1 MVLICYDGSA
11 DAKAAIEQA
20 GELFEGQPATVLAVW
35 EPFVEVL
42 ARTPAA
48 LGMTSGIGNVDEI
61 DKASRESAEQ
71 VAQEGADLA
80 CNARLNAQP
89 RVCARVSSVAN
100 AILCEAEEVGANAIV
115 LGSRGLG
122 GLSSLLVG
130 SVSHAVIQHAD
141 RAVIIVPSPRVARAR
156 AVKRRSHLVA

>member
-11 DAKAAIEQA
+11 DAKAAIEQ
-20 GELFEGQPATVLAVW
+20 GGDLLDGQPATVLTVW

-48 LGMTSGIGNVDEI
+48 LGMTAGIGNVDEI
-61 DKASRESAEQ
+61 DKASRESAEKL
-71 VAQEGADLA
+71 AKEGAELA
-80 CNARLNAQP
+80 CNAGLNAQP

-100 AILCEAEEVGANAIV
+100 AILCQADEVGASAV
-115 LGSRGLG
+115 LMGSRGLS

-130 SVSHAVIQHAD
+130 SVSHAIIQHAD
-141 RAVIIVPSPRVARAR
+141 RAVIVVPSPHVARAR
-156 AVKRRSHLVA
+156 GRKRHSHAVV

>member
-20 GELFEGQPATVLAVW
+20 GELFAGHPATVLSVW

-48 LGMTSGIGNVDEI
+48 LGMASGIGNVDQI
-61 DKASRESAEQ
+61 DKASRETAEQ
-71 VAQEGADLA
+71 AAREGADLA
-80 CNARLNAQP
+80 GTAGLNAQP

-100 AILCEAEEVGANAIV
+100 AILSEADDVGASAIV

-141 RAVIIVPSPRVARAR
+141 RAVVIVPSPHVARAR
-156 AVKRRSHLVA
+156 ARKRHSHAVA